1 MLNAIEVN
9 KVNKV
14 YANGFKALNDI
25 NLKINSGE
33 IFAILGPNG
42 AGKSSLINIICG
54 ITKKN
59 SGQINIFNHDNEK
72 SYKQARSLIG
82 LVPQEIATDSFE
94 KVIDTLRFSRGLFN
108 KPKSE
113 KVIEKILKN
122 LTLWEKKD
130 QQIRTLSGGMK
141 RRLMIA
147 KALAH
152 EPKILF
158 LDEPTAGVDVE
169 LRKSMWNQIL
179 ELKKLGVTIVLTTH
193 YIEEAEKMADRIGII
208 HKGKMILIDKKK
220 QMLAKLG
227 RKEIIFSLKN
237 KIDKIPENLKRF
249 KLEIDKTKKVIS
261 YFLNMNSKENNL
273 SIFFK
278 EFSKNRVLVK
288 DIETKQRTLEDI
300 FIELVNKK

>member
-1 MLNAIEVN
+1 MLTAIEVN
-9 KVNKV
+9 NVNKV

-25 NLKINSGE
+25 NLKITSGE

-59 SGQINIFNHDNEK
+59 SGQINIFNYDNEK

-94 KVIDTLRFSRGLFN
+94 KVVDTLRFSRGLFN

-208 HKGKMILIDKKK
+208 HKGKMILIDNKK
-220 QMLAKLG
+220 QMLEKLG
-227 RKEIIFSLKN
+227 RKEIKFSLKN
-237 KIDKIPENLKRF
+237 KIDKLPENLKRF
-249 KLEIDKTKKVIS
+249 KLEIDKTRKVIS
-261 YFLNMNSKENNL
+261 YFLNVNPEENNL
-273 SIFFK
+273 SKFFK
-278 EFSKNRVLVK
+278 EFSKNGILVK
-288 DIETKQRTLEDI
+288 DVQTKQRTLEDI

>member
-1 MLNAIEVN
+1 MLTAIEVN
-9 KVNKV
+9 RVNKV
-14 YANGFKALNDI
+14 YANGFRALNDVS
-25 NLKINSGE
+25 LKINSGE

-59 SGQINIFNHDNEK
+59 SGKINIFNHDNEK

-113 KVIEKILKN
+113 KVIEKVLKN

-158 LDEPTAGVDVE
+158 LDEPSAGVDVE
-169 LRKSMWNQIL
+169 LRKSMWNQIF

-227 RKEIIFSLKN
+227 RKEITFSLKN
-237 KIDKIPENLKRF
+237 EIDKLPKNLNRF

-261 YFLNMNSKENNL
+261 YFLNMNSEENNL
-273 SIFFK
+273 SLFFK
-278 EFSKNRVLVK
+278 EFSRNGIIVK
-288 DIETKQRTLEDI
+288 DIQTKQRTLEDI